1 MSFIF
6 IESYVKYF
14 QGLAESIKGPT
25 LLDLKDLF
33 GTTLTTITYLFI
45 VRSIGSIAGAFS
57 GNHCVL
63 DLSNL

>member
-1 MSFIF
+1 MAIS
-6 IESYVKYF
+6 F

-33 GTTLTTITYLFI
+33 STSLTMITYLFI

-57 GNHCVL
+57 GKGVF
-63 DLSNL
+63 